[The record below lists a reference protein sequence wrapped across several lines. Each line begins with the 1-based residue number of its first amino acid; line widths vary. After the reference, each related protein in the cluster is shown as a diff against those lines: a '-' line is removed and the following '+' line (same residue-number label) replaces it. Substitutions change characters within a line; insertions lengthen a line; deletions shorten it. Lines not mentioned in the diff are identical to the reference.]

1 MRKTL
6 TLAALATCCAIV
18 FSSQVAFAADNWLGT
33 WKLNVAK
40 SKFSPGPAPQGR
52 TLKFE
57 WTADGIQQSADTVTS
72 DGSPVHSGYTSK
84 FDGVDVPWTGNPDAD
99 MASAKK
105 IDDNSYANTW
115 KKNGKTTIQVKAVVS
130 KDGKTLTGFQ
140 TGVNEKGQ
148 KVKNVEVYDRQ

>member
-6 TLAALATCCAIV
+6 LLAILATCCALV
-18 FSSQVAFAADNWLGT
+18 FSSSVALAAENWLGT

-40 SKFSPGPAPQGR
+40 SKFSPGPAPKSR

-57 WTADGIQQSADTVTS
+57 STADGIQQSADTVTS
-72 DGSPVHSGYTSK
+72 DGSPVHSGYLSK
-84 FDGVDVPWTGNPDAD
+84 FDGVDVPWTGNADAD
-99 MASAKK
+99 MASARK
-105 IDDNSYANTW
+105 INDNSYTNTW
-115 KKNGKTTIQVKAVVS
+115 KKNGKTTIEVKAVVS

-140 TGVNEKGQ
+140 TGVNAKGQ

>member
-6 TLAALATCCAIV
+6 LVAVLATCAIV
-18 FSSQVAFAADNWLGT
+18 FSSQVALAADNWLGT

-57 WTADGIQQSADTVTS
+57 STADGIQQSADTITS
-72 DGSPVHSGYTSK
+72 DGSPTHSGYLSK
-84 FDGVDVPWTGNPDAD
+84 FDGVDVPWTGNSDAD

-105 IDDNSYANTW
+105 IDDSSYVNTW

-140 TGVNEKGQ
+140 TGVNAKGQ
-148 KVKNVEVYDRQ
+148 KVKNKEVYDRQ

>member
-1 MRKTL
+1 MRRIL
-6 TLAALATCCAIV
+6 LLAALATCCAIV
-18 FSSQVAFAADNWLGT
+18 FSSTVVLAADNWLGT

-57 WTADGIQQSADTVTS
+57 STADGIQQSADTMTS
-72 DGSPVHSGYTSK
+72 DGSPTHSGYLSK

-140 TGVNEKGQ
+140 TGRNAKGQ
-148 KVKNVEVYDRQ
+148 KVKNLEVYDRQ